1 MKPNELVNYFEK
13 TTINWSLMRD
23 SSLIDFIVHT
33 KIYINNFN
41 FAGIDG
47 LSNFK
52 SNLHT
57 LYKEA
62 KDELN
67 KRGVKYE

>member
-1 MKPNELVNYFEK
+1 MKATELVNYFEK
-13 TTINWSLMRD
+13 TNVNWKYMRD

-41 FAGIDG
+41 FAGIEG
-47 LSNFK
+47 LNNFK

-62 KDELN
+62 KDELIN
-67 KRGVKYE
+67 RGIKYE